1 MQNLYLKHELLTR
14 IEQTHDFLKKAL
26 RLAEKDDVSTLPQG
40 VRIPKHRSLP
50 ISVALKSAGGSGQK
64 TVVALIES
72 GVQPGIF
79 VENFKIKH

>member
-1 MQNLYLKHELLTR
+1 MK
-14 IEQTHDFLKKAL
+14 DFEILGY
-26 RLAEKDDVSTLPQG
+26 D
-40 VRIPKHRSLP
+40 
-50 ISVALKSAGGSGQK
+50 